1 MSGVSRPHSNAG
13 YEANAFL
20 GFISDSGKFLLTW
33 NHRGKKMQ
41 SVSWGV
47 ISDAQFP
54 GGNSADSAGTLADV
68 AATGHAAVIAATPYI
83 TPIIAKARASTMCSA
98 IAPTR
103 YSSQDAGVCR

>member
-1 MSGVSRPHSNAG
+1 MEPSGQKDAVR
-13 YEANAFL
+13 F
-20 GFISDSGKFLLTW
+20 
-33 NHRGKKMQ
+33 M
-41 SVSWGV
+41 GV

-103 YSSQDAGVCR
+103 YSSRDESQAREPYWTWFGNGYLR